1 MEGGNSKA
9 IGLRENY
16 FGVFSFLRVISIK
29 AKATKR
35 RNARSKSREDAKA
48 VLCFL
53 TFCVSGARLV
63 PDVTSFDYFMKI
75 ETRSEYT
82 RGALER
88 EQLKASPFDQFA
100 LWLQETIEGKVI
112 EPNAMS
118 LATVGAD
125 QRPLTRTVLL
135 KSFDE
140 RGFVFFTNFESRK
153 GRQIEENPNV
163 SLLFPWLAL
172 ERQVIVCGAVEKVST
187 EEARAYFAT
196 RPRGSQLGA
205 WVSAQSSVIMTREL
219 LEEKLVEITR
229 KFGEEEVPLPPF
241 WGGFRVV
248 PREIEFW
255 QGRASR
261 LHDRFLYS
269 GLADGAWRIERLAP

>member
-1 MEGGNSKA
+1 VA
-9 IGLRENY
+9 D
-16 FGVFSFLRVISIK
+16 V
-29 AKATKR
+29 
-35 RNARSKSREDAKA
+35 ARIDK
-48 VLCFL
+48 V
-53 TFCVSGARLV
+53 
-63 PDVTSFDYFMKI
+63 MKI

-88 EQLKASPFDQFA
+88 GQLKASPFEQFA
-100 LWLQETIEGKVI
+100 LWLQEAMEAKIG

-125 QRPLTRTVLL
+125 LRPLTRTVLL
-135 KSFDE
+135 KSYNE

-153 GRQIEENPNV
+153 ARQIGENPNV

-172 ERQVIVCGAVEKVST
+172 ERQVIVCGAAERVSA
-187 EEARAYFAT
+187 EETAAYFVT

-205 WVSAQSSVIMTREL
+205 WVSAQSSVITTREL
-219 LEEKLVEITR
+219 LEEKLEEMKR
-229 KFGEEEVPLPPF
+229 KFGDGEVPVPPF

-269 GLADGAWRIERLAP
+269 RQGDGAWRIERLAP